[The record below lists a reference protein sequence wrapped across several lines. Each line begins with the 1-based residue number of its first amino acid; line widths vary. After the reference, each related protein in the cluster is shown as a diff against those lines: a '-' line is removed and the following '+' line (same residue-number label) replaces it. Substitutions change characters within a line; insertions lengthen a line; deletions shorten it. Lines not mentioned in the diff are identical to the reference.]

1 MKEIDFC
8 PQAVT
13 AEGPKIWGPTLEDL
27 DGLDRF
33 FNPHFIESGKIWGEG
48 HAPPPFPPALAS
60 NVVVE
65 SRLCWFGLSI

>member
-48 HAPPPFPPALAS
+48 HASS
-60 NVVVE
+60 NYQY
-65 SRLCWFGLSI
+65 FGQPYTFL

>member
-33 FNPHFIESGKIWGEG
+33 FNPHFIESGKIWGATAPL
-48 HAPPPFPPALAS
+48 APPVPPAL
-60 NVVVE
+60 
-65 SRLCWFGLSI
+65 FI